1 MRSELLDLDTSS
13 RAALGKDVE
22 RHLRTLKIIH
32 DHELPD
38 GSKPDYIKAKTTWR
52 EPVTINSG
60 VMALLDIMALIRSGE
75 TCLDSNKMQE
85 VVNILSKSVIEVST
99 FVRSELHCVKD
110 SVAPVYEKFRSM
122 MIPVDAEDAN
132 WLQDPGVQAV
142 VKHFN
147 KEPDELK
154 ESLEGPSVSFRDVF
168 HCFSEFFLL
177 RICDFGF
184 GDRFPATFTKRRQ
197 TYMME

>member
-1 MRSELLDLDTSS
+1 
-13 RAALGKDVE
+13 
-22 RHLRTLKIIH
+22 
-32 DHELPD
+32 
-38 GSKPDYIKAKTTWR
+38 
-52 EPVTINSG
+52 
-60 VMALLDIMALIRSGE
+60 
-75 TCLDSNKMQE
+75 MQE

-154 ESLEGPSVSFRDVF
+154 ESLEGPSVSFSDVF
-168 HCFSEFFLL
+168 HCFSEFFSSQDLWL
-177 RICDFGF
+177 WIRGSFSGHVHEEKTDLYDGVDERNLYYIN
-184 GDRFPATFTKRRQ
+184 
-197 TYMME
+197 